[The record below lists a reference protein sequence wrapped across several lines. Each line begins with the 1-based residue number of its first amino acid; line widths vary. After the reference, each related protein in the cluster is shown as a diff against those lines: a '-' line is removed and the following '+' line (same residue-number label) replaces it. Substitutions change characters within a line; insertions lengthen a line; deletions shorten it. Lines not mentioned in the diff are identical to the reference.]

1 MKKLV
6 LLLVLCGA
14 MPLSMMAQDD
24 DLYFTPKKSAKTERT
39 EAVYDN
45 RPAYYVGSNRSVD
58 EYNRRGRYRSSY
70 QTISADS
77 LASDV
82 IRFEAGSGVY
92 PDSTYI
98 DTTLVFS
105 EYTGNDFAG
114 EYDDSDDYRCTRSM
128 NRWEGYCSP
137 WYYGWHSP
145 FWYSRYGWYDPWY
158 YDWCYDPWYYG
169 WYDPWYAGGYWGW
182 HRWYGWYGGWY
193 GGWYDPW
200 FGHHPGW
207 GGVAIVPNRPGG
219 SISGTR
225 NHGFVA
231 GRQAN
236 GKTTGNSRFGNR
248 RTVSTATA
256 QSSYRFG
263 SRSYNTN
270 DNSSNTYRNNSY
282 TPSHSQSSPTFSGSR
297 SIGSSSSS
305 GGFSGGGGT
314 RSGGGGGGG
323 GHFGGR
329 R

>member
-24 DLYFTPKKSAKTERT
+24 DLYFTPKKSAKAERA
-39 EAVYDN
+39 EAVYDS

-82 IRFEAGSGVY
+82 ISFDAGSGVY
-92 PDSTYI
+92 PDSAYI
-98 DTTLVFS
+98 DTTFVFS

-114 EYDDSDDYRCTRSM
+114 GYDDSDDYRCTRSM
-128 NRWEGYCSP
+128 SRWDGYCSP

-145 FWYSRYGWYDPWY
+145 FWYSRFGWYDPWY
-158 YDWCYDPWYYG
+158 YDWCYDPWYY
-169 WYDPWYAGGYWGW
+169 
-182 HRWYGWYGGWY
+182 
-193 GGWYDPW
+193 GWYDPW

-231 GRQAN
+231 GRPTN

-263 SRSYNTN
+263 SRSYNTG
-270 DNSSNTYRNNSY
+270 DNRSNTYRNNSY
-282 TPSHSQSSPTFSGSR
+282 TPSSSQSSPSFGGSR